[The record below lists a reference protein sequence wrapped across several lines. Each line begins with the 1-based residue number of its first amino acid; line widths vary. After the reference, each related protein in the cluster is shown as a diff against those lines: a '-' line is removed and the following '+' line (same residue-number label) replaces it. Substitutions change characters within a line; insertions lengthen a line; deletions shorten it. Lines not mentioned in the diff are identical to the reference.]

1 MKRFMSLIM
10 ITVLLMGLCACGK
23 EKAPEESMSG
33 TEKNTE
39 TTAAAAP
46 AVTEAEDDGLQK
58 VVPGLSVR
66 YETQCCRAVCG
77 TASWSYPTG
86 NGSMRGYEA
95 DGLHPLDSG
104 NLPVITV
111 REEAVLTLQF
121 DTDPDKVSIRCWNSR
136 YQGDAG
142 SYEANYEVIEPSADG
157 TIRVPDGG
165 AYIFEIWAKWLPAGP
180 SEKERAH
187 GDGYFAFMT
196 SDPAEKTESVPL
208 WDDLDTEN
216 SSIDFGWFDGTQGRS
231 GYFAFASDIVKS
243 LKAVPAFPADDY
255 TPDKLTWPVYGL
267 ACNDK
272 TGHGVQYFWTNGF
285 LLSSDGSVYRF
296 NYDFKALT
304 QRGFSFGEREV
315 LRPVGI
321 PGSWMVLKNAEGR
334 WIPELMQPSA
344 EGTPAENVSLEV
356 TGREGST
363 LQLELKNGTAD
374 CWTYGDAFSVE
385 TKLQGVWYDVPLATA
400 EHVAFF
406 LIGYPLE
413 PGKSETLSC
422 SLEWYGDLPAGTY
435 RIVKSISIDKGG
447 AGGWD
452 NLFVY
457 AEFTVE

>member
-10 ITVLLMGLCACGK
+10 ITVLLMGLCACGRQ
-23 EKAPEESMSG
+23 KAPEESMSG
-33 TEKNTE
+33 TKKSTE
-39 TTAAAAP
+39 TTAAA
-46 AVTEAEDDGLQK
+46 EA
-58 VVPGLSVR
+58 
-66 YETQCCRAVCG
+66 
-77 TASWSYPTG
+77 
-86 NGSMRGYEA
+86 
-95 DGLHPLDSG
+95 
-104 NLPVITV
+104 
-111 REEAVLTLQF
+111 
-121 DTDPDKVSIRCWNSR
+121 
-136 YQGDAG
+136 
-142 SYEANYEVIEPSADG
+142 SA
-157 TIRVPDGG
+157 
-165 AYIFEIWAKWLPAGP
+165 
-180 SEKERAH
+180 
-187 GDGYFAFMT
+187 
-196 SDPAEKTESVPL
+196 PAEKTKSVPL

-267 ACNDK
+267 AGNDK

-296 NYDFKALT
+296 NYDFEALT
-304 QRGFSFGEREV
+304 QRGFSFYEREV

-406 LIGYPLE
+406 LVGYPLE

-422 SLEWYGDLPAGTY
+422 SLEWYGDLPAGLY
-435 RIVKSISIDKGG
+435 RIVKSISLDTESA
-447 AGGWD
+447 AGRKERQ
-452 NLFVY
+452 VY

>member
-1 MKRFMSLIM
+1 MKRFVSLIM
-10 ITVLLMGLCACGK
+10 IPVLLMGLCACGK
-23 EKAPEESMSG
+23 QKAPEGSMNE

-39 TTAAAAP
+39 TTAAA
-46 AVTEAEDDGLQK
+46 
-58 VVPGLSVR
+58 
-66 YETQCCRAVCG
+66 
-77 TASWSYPTG
+77 
-86 NGSMRGYEA
+86 
-95 DGLHPLDSG
+95 
-104 NLPVITV
+104 
-111 REEAVLTLQF
+111 
-121 DTDPDKVSIRCWNSR
+121 
-136 YQGDAG
+136 
-142 SYEANYEVIEPSADG
+142 
-157 TIRVPDGG
+157 G
-165 AYIFEIWAKWLPAGP
+165 A
-180 SEKERAH
+180 
-187 GDGYFAFMT
+187 

-216 SSIDFGWFDGTQGRS
+216 SAIAFGWFDGTQGRF

-304 QRGFSFGEREV
+304 QRGFNFGEREV